1 MHQLV
6 LGKFMGGEIPGGER
20 RGQIRVLV
28 MIDAER
34 AGSKLKD
41 SRVGGEADLPVFDR
55 RVSRIRGTDSSHEA

>member
-41 SRVGGEADLPVFDR
+41 S
-55 RVSRIRGTDSSHEA
+55 